1 MAPGPTWVPI
11 VAPREQTGSWSV
23 CPLQRASLS
32 FDIFLQHLIAESG
45 VTEAAGS
52 GKIDSVCL
60 FYFLHEKIIPVFGA
74 ACLAEHDDLA
84 FRYGDDRFDRHGAA
98 EKCGGGGD
106 AAAFFQIFQCIQDT
120 ESVDLLLGGF

>member
-1 MAPGPTWVPI
+1 MGSDRRTEGADREMICMSAPESFAV
-11 VAPREQTGSWSV
+11 
-23 CPLQRASLS
+23 

-45 VTEAAGS
+45 VAEAEGA

-98 EKCGGGGD
+98 EKCGGGGN
-106 AAAFFQIFQCIQDT
+106 AAAIFQIFQCIQDT
-120 ESVDLLLGGF
+120 ESVDLLLGGC

>member
-1 MAPGPTWVPI
+1 MGSDRRAERADRELICMSAPESFAV
-11 VAPREQTGSWSV
+11 
-23 CPLQRASLS
+23 

-45 VTEAAGS
+45 VTEAEGS

-84 FRYGDDRFDRHGAA
+84 F
-98 EKCGGGGD
+98 
-106 AAAFFQIFQCIQDT
+106 
-120 ESVDLLLGGF
+120 